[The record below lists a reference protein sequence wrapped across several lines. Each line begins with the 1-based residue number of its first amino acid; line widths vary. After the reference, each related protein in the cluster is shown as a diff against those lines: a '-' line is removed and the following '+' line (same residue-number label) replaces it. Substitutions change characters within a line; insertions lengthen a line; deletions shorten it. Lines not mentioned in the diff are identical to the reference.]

1 MNEVYLLDAAGL
13 ELPRTA
19 AARLLSAGEQ
29 ARLAGF
35 PSERRRREFLIGR
48 LLLKSVLT
56 GFSPVRA
63 KEFPFISP
71 TIQATGKPSLAGFNF
86 NLTHAGEVFILA
98 IGMGAVGVDVEP
110 VQYFDDE
117 TASFCFSQHQ
127 RKKISGSPHPER
139 LATLLW
145 CLREAKGKLAG
156 TGLEDPEGACGRI
169 HQRGGF
175 VTVGGTPYAWALASS
190 EILSRKPWNESRSQ
204 IDAITHSIPS

>member
-1 MNEVYLLDAAGL
+1 MNGVYLLDASGL

-19 AARLLSAGEQ
+19 AERLLSASEQ

-48 LLLKSVLT
+48 LLLKSAFT

-63 KEFPFISP
+63 REFPSISP
-71 TIQATGKPSLAGFNF
+71 EIGANGKPSLPGIHF

-98 IGMGAVGVDVEP
+98 IGKGAVGVDVEP
-110 VQYFDDE
+110 VQHFDDE
-117 TASFCFSQHQ
+117 TASFCFSQPQ

-145 CLREAKGKLAG
+145 CLREANGKLTG
-156 TGLEDPEGACGRI
+156 TGLLGRDEARGRI
-169 HQRGGF
+169 HRRGGF
-175 VTVGGTPYAWALASS
+175 VTVGGTPHAWALASS
-190 EILSRKPWNESRSQ
+190 AILSRKPWNESRSR
-204 IDAITHSIPS
+204 IDAITRAIPC